1 MAALNQGKIIKG
13 LEQLAES
20 PDPRNFFFDF
30 LKVFG
35 FSKTRLSG
43 FRRMTRPG
51 ISQLLKVTTVL
62 PNKSISGK
70 RLTAISQNR

>member
-13 LEQLAES
+13 LEQLTES

-35 FSKTRLSG
+35 FSKT
-43 FRRMTRPG
+43 T
-51 ISQLLKVTTVL
+51 I
-62 PNKSISGK
+62 K
-70 RLTAISQNR
+70 RLQENDSSRNIAVAQGDYGLTKSKLVSGNP